1 MGNILLKGG
10 AGLRTAQ
17 SLINSTTQD
26 AQISQIQTGDMYG
39 LVNEASEFQQIET
52 NLLPKPQLIIPSI
65 LQGGHGVA
73 DLMSVQGVRDTS
85 LADSRLGMVNTF
97 HF

>member
-26 AQISQIQTGDMYG
+26 AQISQIQTGDIYG
-39 LVNEASEFQQIET
+39 LVNEGNEFQQIET

-73 DLMSVQGVRDTS
+73 DLMSVQGARDTS
-85 LADSRLGMVNTF
+85 LAGARLGQVNTF

>member
-1 MGNILLKGG
+1 MGNIMLKGG
-10 AGLRTAQ
+10 SGVKTAQ

-26 AQISQIQTGDMYG
+26 SQISQIQTGDIYG
-39 LVNEASEFQQIET
+39 IVNEQNEFSQIET
-52 NLLPKPQLIIPSI
+52 NLLPNPQLAIPSI

-73 DLMSVQGVRDTS
+73 DLMSVQGARDTS
-85 LADSRLGMVNTF
+85 LAGARLGQVNTF